1 MGKIILE
8 FDSFEESVEARVAL
22 DAMKWKY
29 VISDL
34 DEELRKTTK
43 YDVSILSPNEPA
55 SEQEILI
62 AEKYRERIRE
72 ILNDNGLVLD

>member
-43 YDVSILSPNEPA
+43 YDVSILNQDETA

-72 ILNDNGLVLD
+72 ILHDNGLVLD